1 MARVMIKCPESDKP
15 VYTGMN
21 FSYTAFDS
29 VQIDEKSVYCAKG
42 GRVHYWRWPDAYL
55 EDDGGES

>member
-29 VQIDEKSVYCAKG
+29 VQIDEKSVYCAKC
-42 GRVHYWRWPDAYL
+42 GRIL
-55 EDDGGES
+55 NS